1 MVGDFCGNSLWSG
14 VNGYIAPTCES
25 LLNVCRKFWV
35 HVQYSK
41 VKRIKSDLSKVTKLQ
56 SVFSFLKY
64 GQKRELLYRQF
75 MFFLYAPR
83 IRIYTI

>member
-1 MVGDFCGNSLWSG
+1 MVGYFCGNSLWSG

-35 HVQYSK
+35 LVHNSEA
-41 VKRIKSDLSKVTKLQ
+41 KRIKSDLSKVTKLPR
-56 SVFSFLKY
+56 VFSVCTE
-64 GQKRELLYRQF
+64 QKRGLLYRQF

-83 IRIYTI
+83 IRIDTL